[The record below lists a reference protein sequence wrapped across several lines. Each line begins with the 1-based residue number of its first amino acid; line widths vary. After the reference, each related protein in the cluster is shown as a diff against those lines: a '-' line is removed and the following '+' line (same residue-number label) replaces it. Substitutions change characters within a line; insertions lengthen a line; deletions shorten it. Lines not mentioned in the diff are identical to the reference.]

1 MTIIINLLYILEAMK
16 QKYLFAVL
24 LLLVAGLQTIKAQEA
39 YAVYTED
46 NTTLTFYYDNL
57 FSTRQGWAMPLNTGN
72 NPPSWVQNYFI
83 YANVTAVVFDPSFAN
98 ARPTTTR
105 MWFYDMKKLVT
116 IAGIEY
122 LNTSEVTDMKDMF
135 CGCTA
140 LTSLDVSHFNTDKV
154 TNMGSMFYGC
164 KTLQS
169 LDVSHFNTDKV
180 TNMGCMFESCLALKS
195 LDLSSFNT
203 ANVTDMEY
211 MFYACTALQSLDL
224 SSFNTA
230 NVTNMKDMFCGC
242 TALTSLDLSSF
253 NTANVTNMEYMF
265 SSCTALQSL
274 DVSSFNTANVTNM
287 TGMFRACQALRSLDL
302 SSFNTANVT
311 DMLFMFF
318 ACYSLTYLNLSN
330 FNTANVT
337 NMMNMFDGCKVLTS
351 LDLSSFN
358 TANVTNMRYM
368 FYACTNLKTIYAS
381 GRWSTAGV
389 TDSSNMFYYCT
400 ELVGVAGT
408 TYDSNHVD
416 ASYAHIDGGTS
427 NPGYFTGPEPYAV
440 FSEFLDERGFRRYN
454 VTFYYDMNRGIH
466 ETTEGETAYS
476 LQTTTS
482 ANPAWMSKNTG
493 VVKVEFDPSFAQ
505 ARPVSTRCWF
515 QGATRLAEFVGMENL
530 NTSQV
535 TDMFETFYNCQAL
548 TSLDLSTWDTSSAT
562 SMQEM
567 FCSCKNLASLNLKGW
582 NTSNVTTMYS
592 MFRSCP
598 ALTTL
603 VLNTFNTNNVTD
615 MGYMFYDDR
624 KLQRIVVGD
633 GWSTDKL
640 TRSDNMFYN
649 CTSLVG
655 EKGTTYDANH
665 VDASY
670 AHIDGGTSN
679 PGYLSASIK
688 GDVNLDGTVD
698 IADAV
703 SVLNAMAGQ
712 PVAGNANVNGD
723 HDDGGNPV
731 VDIADLVTV
740 LNIMAG
746 Q

>member
-1 MTIIINLLYILEAMK
+1 MK

-318 ACYSLTYLNLSN
+318 ACYSLTYLN
-330 FNTANVT
+330 
-337 NMMNMFDGCKVLTS
+337 
-351 LDLSSFN
+351 
-358 TANVTNMRYM
+358 
-368 FYACTNLKTIYAS
+368 AS

-400 ELVGVAGT
+400 ELVGGAGT
-408 TYDSNHVD
+408 TYNSNHVD

-466 ETTEGETAYS
+466 VTTEGETAYS

-535 TDMFETFYNCQAL
+535 TDMFETFY
-548 TSLDLSTWDTSSAT
+548 S
-562 SMQEM
+562 
-567 FCSCKNLASLNLKGW
+567 G
-582 NTSNVTTMYS
+582 
-592 MFRSCP
+592 RS
-598 ALTTL
+598 
-603 VLNTFNTNNVTD
+603 
-615 MGYMFYDDR
+615 
-624 KLQRIVVGD
+624 
-633 GWSTDKL
+633 
-640 TRSDNMFYN
+640 
-649 CTSLVG
+649 
-655 EKGTTYDANH
+655 H
-665 VDASY
+665 
-670 AHIDGGTSN
+670 
-679 PGYLSASIK
+679 
-688 GDVNLDGTVD
+688 
-698 IADAV
+698 
-703 SVLNAMAGQ
+703 
-712 PVAGNANVNGD
+712 
-723 HDDGGNPV
+723 
-731 VDIADLVTV
+731 
-740 LNIMAG
+740 
-746 Q
+746 

>member
-1 MTIIINLLYILEAMK
+1 MKKLL
-16 QKYLFAVL
+16 LFAL
-24 LLLVAGLQTIKAQEA
+24 LAIVAGLQTIKAQEA

-72 NPPSWVQNYFI
+72 NLPTWVQNVFI
-83 YANVTAVVFDPSFAN
+83 NENVTAVVFDPSFAN

-105 MWFYDMKKLVT
+105 YWFYHMKKLVT

-122 LNTSEVTDMKDMF
+122 LNTSEVTDMAVMF
-135 CGCTA
+135 TNCES
-140 LTSLDVSHFNTDKV
+140 LT
-154 TNMGSMFYGC
+154 
-164 KTLQS
+164 
-169 LDVSHFNTDKV
+169 
-180 TNMGCMFESCLALKS
+180 S

-203 ANVTDMEY
+203 AKVTDMRY
-211 MFYACTALQSLDL
+211 MFYGCTALTSLDL
-224 SSFNTA
+224 SKFNTS
-230 NVTNMKDMFCGC
+230 NVTNMSYMFNGC

-253 NTANVTNMEYMF
+253 NTANVTTMEYMF
-265 SSCTALQSL
+265 SFCEALQSL
-274 DVSSFNTANVTNM
+274 DLSSFNTASVTNM
-287 TGMFRACQALRSLDL
+287 TSMFRACQALRSLDL
-302 SSFNTANVT
+302 S
-311 DMLFMFF
+311 
-318 ACYSLTYLNLSN
+318 N

-337 NMMNMFDGCKVLTS
+337 TME
-351 LDLSSFN
+351 
-358 TANVTNMRYM
+358 YM
-368 FYACTNLKTIYAS
+368 FYACTNLKTIYVG

-466 ETTEGETAYS
+466 ETTEGETTYL
-476 LQTTTS
+476 LQTTANT
-482 ANPAWMSKNTG
+482 NPAWMSKNSG
-493 VVKVEFDPSFAQ
+493 VVKVEFAPSFAQ
-505 ARPVSTRCWF
+505 ARPISTRCWF

-567 FCSCKNLASLNLKGW
+567 FCGCKNLTSLNLKGW

-603 VLNTFNTNNVTD
+603 VLNSFNTNNVTD

-640 TRSDNMFYN
+640 TRSDYMFYG

-655 EKGTTYDANH
+655 EKGTEFDASH
-665 VDASY
+665 VDAAY

-688 GDVNLDGTVD
+688 GDVNLDGIVD

>member
-1 MTIIINLLYILEAMK
+1 MK
-16 QKYLFAVL
+16 LKHLFAFL
-24 LLLVAGLQTIKAQEA
+24 LSIVAGLQSVKAQEA

-46 NTTLTFYYDNL
+46 NTTLTFYYDNQR
-57 FSTRQGWAMPLNTGN
+57 STRQGWAMPLNTGN
-72 NPPSWVQNYFI
+72 NPPSWVQNVFI
-83 YANVTAVVFDPSFAN
+83 NENVTAVVFDPSFAN

-122 LNTSEVTDMKDMF
+122 LNTSEVTDMAVMF
-135 CGCTA
+135 TNCES

-154 TNMGSMFYGC
+154 TNMGSMFYCC

-169 LDVSHFNTDKV
+169 LDVSHFNTANV
-180 TNMGCMFESCLALKS
+180 ESMGRMFEACLALQS
-195 LDLSSFNT
+195 LDLSNFNT

-211 MFYACTALQSLDL
+211 MFYGCTALQSLDL

-230 NVTNMKDMFCGC
+230 NVTYMKGMFCGC
-242 TALTSLDLSSF
+242 TALQSLDLSSF
-253 NTANVTNMEYMF
+253 NTASVTNMEYMF

-274 DVSSFNTANVTNM
+274 DVSSFNTASVTNM
-287 TGMFRACQALRSLDL
+287 TSMFRACQALRNLD
-302 SSFNTANVT
+302 
-311 DMLFMFF
+311 
-318 ACYSLTYLNLSN
+318 LSN

-337 NMMNMFDGCKVLTS
+337 TME
-351 LDLSSFN
+351 
-358 TANVTNMRYM
+358 YM
-368 FYACTNLKTIYAS
+368 FYACTNLKTIYV
-381 GRWSTAGV
+381 GGQWSTEAV
-389 TDSSNMFYYCT
+389 TYSRNMFYYCT
-400 ELVGVAGT
+400 ELVGCQGT
-408 TYDSNHVD
+408 TYDKNNVD

-476 LQTTTS
+476 LQTTANT
-482 ANPAWMSKNTG
+482 NPAWMSKNSG

-505 ARPVSTRCWF
+505 ARPISTRCWF
-515 QGATRLAEFVGMENL
+515 QGATRLAEFVGMEYL

-548 TSLDLSTWDTSSAT
+548 TSLNLSTWDTSSAT

-567 FCSCKNLASLNLKGW
+567 FCGCKNLASLNLKGW

-592 MFRSCP
+592 TFRSCP

-603 VLNTFNTNNVTD
+603 VLNSFNTNNVTD

-624 KLQRIVVGD
+624 KLQRIIVGA

-655 EKGTTYDANH
+655 EKGMTYDANH

-679 PGYLSASIK
+679 PGYLSASIR
-688 GDVNLDGTVD
+688 GDVNMDGTVD

>member
-1 MTIIINLLYILEAMK
+1 MK
-16 QKYLFAVL
+16 LKHLFAFL
-24 LLLVAGLQTIKAQEA
+24 LSIVAGLQSVKAQEA

-57 FSTRQGWAMPLNTGN
+57 FSTRQGWAMPLNTGL
-72 NPPSWVQNYFI
+72 PTWVGYSFI

-98 ARPTTTR
+98 ARPTITR

-122 LNTSEVTDMKDMF
+122 LNTSEVTDMAVMF
-135 CGCTA
+135 TNCIS

-180 TNMGCMFESCLALKS
+180 TDMGCMFESCLALKS

-211 MFYACTALQSLDL
+211 MFYGCTALQSLDL

-287 TGMFRACQALRSLDL
+287 TSMFRACQALRSLDL
-302 SSFNTANVT
+302 SN
-311 DMLFMFF
+311 
-318 ACYSLTYLNLSN
+318 
-330 FNTANVT
+330 
-337 NMMNMFDGCKVLTS
+337 
-351 LDLSSFN
+351 FN

-400 ELVGVAGT
+400 ELVGGQGT
-408 TYDSNHVD
+408 TYDENHVD

-505 ARPVSTRCWF
+505 ARPISTRCWF

-624 KLQRIVVGD
+624 NLQRIVVGN

-655 EKGTTYDANH
+655 EEGTEFDASH
-665 VDASY
+665 VDAAY

-688 GDVNLDGTVD
+688 GDVNMDGTVD